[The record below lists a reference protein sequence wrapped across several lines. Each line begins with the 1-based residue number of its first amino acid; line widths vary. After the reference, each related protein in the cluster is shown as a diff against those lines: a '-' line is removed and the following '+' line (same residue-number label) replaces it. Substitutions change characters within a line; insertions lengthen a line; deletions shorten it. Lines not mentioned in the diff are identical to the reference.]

1 MQTTRYFF
9 LMVIMMQHW
18 VLLWFPVMRYV
29 ISRPVWGTHQAPSV
43 NWALLYERDHEARE
57 GPRKLF
63 RAVVVYGWV
72 DWGGLFA
79 VG

>member
-43 NWALLYERDHEARE
+43 HSECQRSSTDP
-57 GPRKLF
+57 GPL
-63 RAVVVYGWV
+63 APVLPV
-72 DWGGLFA
+72 LI
-79 VG
+79 